1 MGKERITQ
9 NSPLTKTEKRIQWAI
24 GYIFTL
30 YMTKAPDIELDANKT
45 FDTLKMEI
53 SGGRCFGFISTP
65 HGQEEKPMLEVILH
79 ETKNGDLMNEEA
91 NGLIDALMWQKRLRR
106 IEILATDFIAIHEAQ
121 IISQEDLMD
130 LANRYLEDDESK
142 KHEAELAAI
151 GIDRRALQTM
161 VIDLSQ
167 LKFPVDPQVT
177 QTRRFLSG
185 RALAIA
191 GAVLAI
197 GGATAAGM
205 ISMNRAP
212 EGKQATPVQPQT
224 KPTTARAKPLP
235 ESKPAQATAPTPPLI
250 EEATPEPKL
259 ANAPATA
266 PEAPSFQ
273 TLPLINKGNGRGGL
287 LFDEAATTEAWKKL
301 GFSVTQNTD
310 TEGQK
315 VYSLKDGQGNEF
327 IVKDLAA
334 NKGKTS
340 IVANK
345 KE

>member
-1 MGKERITQ
+1 MPKQ
-9 NSPLTKTEKRIQWAI
+9 
-24 GYIFTL
+24 
-30 YMTKAPDIELDANKT
+30 PDHRLGEDNTVDSLDM
-45 FDTLKMEI
+45 DI
-53 SGGRCFGFISTP
+53 RGGDFFR
-65 HGQEEKPMLEVILH
+65 GQEQKPMLDVILN
-79 ETKNGDLMNEEA
+79 ETKRGAITPEEA
-91 NGLIDALMWQKRLRR
+91 KNLIDTLMWKKQLSRFR
-106 IEILATDFIAIHEAQ
+106 ISAEDFIAIHAAQ

-130 LANRYLEDDESK
+130 LANKYLEDDESK
-142 KHEAELAAI
+142 NYEAELAAI
-151 GIDRRALQTM
+151 GIDRKSLNTM
-161 VIDLSQ
+161 VIDISQ

-177 QTRRFLSG
+177 QTRRVLST
-185 RALAIA
+185 RVLAIA

-197 GGATAAGM
+197 GGAAAAGM
-205 ISMNRAP
+205 MSLNQAP
-212 EGKQATPVQPQT
+212 EGKHAAPVPPQI

-235 ESKPAQATAPTPPLI
+235 ESKPAQATAPTPTPV

-259 ANAPATA
+259 ASAPTPKVEEAQTPT
-266 PEAPSFQ
+266 PEVPPFH

-287 LFDEAATTEAWKKL
+287 LFNEAATTEAWEKL
-301 GFSVTQNTD
+301 GFSVTPTLNN
-310 TEGQK
+310 EGQK